1 MQRVAAAGLVALV
14 GVVALMSVGCVSEE
28 KYNSVLLRNREQDK
42 LLQDKDSQVAT
53 LTERVNALTASRT
66 DAQRLL
72 AEKDDHLATVMKE
85 RDAVKSAFDQ
95 LLANYNRL
103 VERPSMVSGTG
114 IPAEVTAQIQQLA
127 EQYPGVFD
135 VDQAT
140 GRLRFN
146 ADVTF
151 DSGSNAVKPDARA
164 AITKLGGIL
173 SSDVALEIKVEIVGH
188 TDADAVKKAGTV
200 ELLKRLGKAT
210 NNQGLSDAR
219 AEAVA
224 DILKTAKVDDSR
236 ITTKGVGES
245 QPIADN
251 RSAEGKAKNR
261 RVEIYLTGTGTAAPA
276 AAPAAAKPAAPAL

>member
-1 MQRVAAAGLVALV
+1 MQRVAAVGLVALV
-14 GVVALMSVGCVSEE
+14 GVVAFLSVGCVSQE
-28 KYNSVLLRNREQDK
+28 KYDAVLLRNREQDK
-42 LLQDKDSQVAT
+42 LLQDKDSQMAT

-114 IPAEVTAQIQQLA
+114 IPAEVTAQIQQLH

-135 VDQAT
+135 FDQAS

-146 ADVTF
+146 ADITF

-173 SSDVALEIKVEIVGH
+173 SAEVAMDIQVEVVGH
-188 TDADAVKKAGTV
+188 TDTDKVRKPATI
-200 ELLKRLGKAT
+200 ELLKQLGKAAS
-210 NNQGLSDAR
+210 NQGLSEAR

-224 DILKTAKVDDSR
+224 DILKAAKVDAGR
-236 ITTKGVGES
+236 IVTKGVGES

-251 RSAEGKAKNR
+251 KSAEGKAKNR
-261 RVEIYLTGTGTAAPA
+261 RVEIYLTGSGTAAPP
-276 AAPAAAKPAAPAL
+276 AAPAAAKPAVPAF

>member
-103 VERPSMVSGTG
+103 VERPSGVSGSG

-135 VDQAT
+135 FDQAT

-146 ADVTF
+146 ADITF

-173 SSDVALEIKVEIVGH
+173 SAEVAMDIRVEIVGH
-188 TDADAVKKAGTV
+188 TDIDKVRKPATI
-200 ELLKRLGKAT
+200 ELLKQLGKAT
-210 NNQGLSDAR
+210 SNQGLSEAR

-224 DILKTAKVDDSR
+224 DILKTAKVDASR
-236 ITTKGVGES
+236 VTTKGVGES
-245 QPIADN
+245 QPVDA
-251 RSAEGKAKNR
+251 RPTAEGKAKNR

-276 AAPAAAKPAAPAL
+276 AAPAAAKPAAPAF